1 MSDRLRG
8 LQVNFQMLTVLA
20 VIVLAVVTLAPTV
33 QTLFVQRQ
41 QIADLQHQVAQAK
54 KAVADM
60 TEERKRWEDP
70 VYVRAQARD
79 RLYYVMPGEVSYLV
93 MDAQGVDMSDT
104 TGTVGEMLAER
115 ANTTEITTNLRKT
128 KQNWVD
134 SVLYSVVR
142 AGLDEPT
149 NTKATN

>member
-149 NTKATN
+149 DTKATN

>member
-8 LQVNFQMLTVLA
+8 LQLNSYTLTILA
-20 VIVLAVVTLAPTV
+20 VVILGVVTLAPTV

-41 QIADLQHQVAQAK
+41 QILDLQAQVDQAK

-60 TEERKRWEDP
+60 TEERKRWDDP

-93 MDAQGVDMSDT
+93 MDASGVDMSDT
-104 TGTVGEMLAER
+104 SGTVGEMLAER
-115 ANTTEITTNLRKT
+115 ANTTEISKSLRKT
-128 KQNWVD
+128 KHNWVD

-142 AGLDEPT
+142 AGLDQPT
-149 NTKATN
+149 STKAKN

>member
-1 MSDRLRG
+1 
-8 LQVNFQMLTVLA
+8 MLTVLA

-41 QIADLQHQVAQAK
+41 QIADLQHQVEQAK

-149 NTKATN
+149 ETKATN

>member
-1 MSDRLRG
+1 
-8 LQVNFQMLTVLA
+8 
-20 VIVLAVVTLAPTV
+20 
-33 QTLFVQRQ
+33 
-41 QIADLQHQVAQAK
+41 
-54 KAVADM
+54 M

-149 NTKATN
+149 ETKATN

>member
-8 LQVNFQMLTVLA
+8 LQLNIQTLAVLA
-20 VIVLAVVTLAPTV
+20 VIVMGVVTLAPTV
-33 QTLFVQRQ
+33 QTLFIQRQ
-41 QIADLQHQVAQAK
+41 QILDLQAQVDQAK
-54 KAVADM
+54 KDVANM

-93 MDAQGVDMSDT
+93 MDANGVDTSDT
-104 TGTVGEMLAER
+104 TGTVGQMLADR
-115 ANTTEITTNLRKT
+115 ANTTEITQSLRKT
-128 KQNWVD
+128 KHNWVD

-149 NTKATN
+149 TAKVSN

>member
-41 QIADLQHQVAQAK
+41 QIADLQHQVEQAQ
-54 KAVADM
+54 KAVAQM

-134 SVLYSVVR
+134 SVMYSVVR

-149 NTKATN
+149 AKKVSK

>member
-8 LQVNFQMLTVLA
+8 LQLNFQMLTVLA

-41 QIADLQHQVAQAK
+41 QIADLQHQVERAK
-54 KAVADM
+54 KAVAQM

-134 SVLYSVVR
+134 SVMYSVLR

-149 NTKATN
+149 TSKVSK

>member
-8 LQVNFQMLTVLA
+8 LQLNSYTLTILA
-20 VIVLAVVTLAPTV
+20 VVIVGVVTLAPTV

-41 QIADLQHQVAQAK
+41 QILDLQSQVDQAK
-54 KAVADM
+54 KAVSTM

-93 MDAQGVDMSDT
+93 MDASGVDMSDT
-104 TGTVGEMLAER
+104 SGTVGEMLAER
-115 ANTTEITTNLRKT
+115 ANTTEISQSLRKT
-128 KQNWVD
+128 KNNWVD
-134 SVLYSVVR
+134 AVLYSVVR

-149 NTKATN
+149 TTKAKN

>member
-1 MSDRLRG
+1 
-8 LQVNFQMLTVLA
+8 MLTVLA

-41 QIADLQHQVAQAK
+41 QIADLQHQVEQAK

-93 MDAQGVDMSDT
+93 MDAQGIDMSDT

>member
-41 QIADLQHQVAQAK
+41 QIADLQHQVEQAK
-54 KAVADM
+54 IAVAKM
-60 TEERKRWEDP
+60 TTERKRWEDP

-93 MDAQGVDMSDT
+93 MDASGVDMSDT

-149 NTKATN
+149 TKKASN

>member
-41 QIADLQHQVAQAK
+41 QIADLQHQVEQAK

-79 RLYYVMPGEVSYLV
+79 RLYYVMPGAVSYLV
-93 MDAQGVDMSDT
+93 MDAQGMDMSDT

>member
-8 LQVNFQMLTVLA
+8 LQLNSYTLTILA
-20 VIVLAVVTLAPTV
+20 VVIVGVVTLAPTV

-41 QIADLQHQVAQAK
+41 QILDLQSQVDQAK
-54 KAVADM
+54 KAVATM

-93 MDAQGVDMSDT
+93 MDASGVDMSDT
-104 TGTVGEMLAER
+104 SGTVGEMLAER
-115 ANTTEITTNLRKT
+115 ANTTEISQSLRKT
-128 KQNWVD
+128 KNNWVD
-134 SVLYSVVR
+134 AVLYSVVR

-149 NTKATN
+149 TTKAKN

>member
-8 LQVNFQMLTVLA
+8 LQVNFQMLTALA

-41 QIADLQHQVAQAK
+41 QIADLQHQVEQAK
-54 KAVADM
+54 KAVAQM

-134 SVLYSVVR
+134 SVMYSVVR

-149 NTKATN
+149 TKKVSK

>member
-41 QIADLQHQVAQAK
+41 QIADLQHQVEQAK
-54 KAVADM
+54 KAVAQM

-134 SVLYSVVR
+134 SVMYSVVR

-149 NTKATN
+149 ATKVSK

>member
-41 QIADLQHQVAQAK
+41 QIADLQHQVEQAK
-54 KAVADM
+54 KAVAQM

-134 SVLYSVVR
+134 SVMYSVVR

-149 NTKATN
+149 AKKVSK

>member
-20 VIVLAVVTLAPTV
+20 VIVLAAVTLAPTV

-41 QIADLQHQVAQAK
+41 QIADLQHQVEQAK
-54 KAVADM
+54 KAVAQM

-149 NTKATN
+149 AKKVSK

>member
-8 LQVNFQMLTVLA
+8 LQLNIQTLAVLA
-20 VIVLAVVTLAPTV
+20 VIVMGVVTLAPTV
-33 QTLFVQRQ
+33 QTLFIQRQ
-41 QIADLQHQVAQAK
+41 QILDLQAQVDQAK
-54 KAVADM
+54 KDVANM

-93 MDAQGVDMSDT
+93 MDANGVDMSDT
-104 TGTVGEMLAER
+104 TGTVGQMLADR
-115 ANTTEITTNLRKT
+115 ANTTEITQSLRKT
-128 KQNWVD
+128 KHNWVD

-149 NTKATN
+149 TAKAGN

>member
-41 QIADLQHQVAQAK
+41 QIADLQHQVEQAK

-93 MDAQGVDMSDT
+93 MDAQGIDMSDT

>member
-8 LQVNFQMLTVLA
+8 LQVNFQMLTALA

-41 QIADLQHQVAQAK
+41 QIADLQHQVEQAK
-54 KAVADM
+54 KAVAQM

-134 SVLYSVVR
+134 SVMYSVVR
-142 AGLDEPT
+142 AGLDEPSAKKVS
-149 NTKATN
+149 N

>member
-1 MSDRLRG
+1 
-8 LQVNFQMLTVLA
+8 MLTVLA

-41 QIADLQHQVAQAK
+41 QIADLQHQVEQAK
-54 KAVADM
+54 KAVASM

-149 NTKATN
+149 ETKATN

>member
-41 QIADLQHQVAQAK
+41 QIADLQHQVEQAK

-149 NTKATN
+149 ETKATN

>member
-41 QIADLQHQVAQAK
+41 QIADLQHQVEQAK

-149 NTKATN
+149 DTKATN

>member
-41 QIADLQHQVAQAK
+41 QIADLQHQVEQAK
-54 KAVADM
+54 KAVAQM

-149 NTKATN
+149 AKKVSK

>member
-1 MSDRLRG
+1 
-8 LQVNFQMLTVLA
+8 
-20 VIVLAVVTLAPTV
+20 
-33 QTLFVQRQ
+33 
-41 QIADLQHQVAQAK
+41 
-54 KAVADM
+54 
-60 TEERKRWEDP
+60 
-70 VYVRAQARD
+70 
-79 RLYYVMPGEVSYLV
+79 MPGEVSYLV

-134 SVLYSVVR
+134 SVMYSVVR

-149 NTKATN
+149 ASKVSK

>member
-8 LQVNFQMLTVLA
+8 LQLNIQTLAVLA
-20 VIVLAVVTLAPTV
+20 VIVLGVVTLAPTV
-33 QTLFVQRQ
+33 QTLFIQRQ
-41 QIADLQHQVAQAK
+41 QILDLQAQVDQAK
-54 KAVADM
+54 KDVANM

-93 MDAQGVDMSDT
+93 MDANGVDMSDT
-104 TGTVGEMLAER
+104 TGTVGQMLADR
-115 ANTTEITTNLRKT
+115 ANTTEITQSLRKT
-128 KQNWVD
+128 KHNWVD
-134 SVLYSVVR
+134 AVLYSVVR

-149 NTKATN
+149 KPKVSN

>member
-1 MSDRLRG
+1 
-8 LQVNFQMLTVLA
+8 MLTVLA

-41 QIADLQHQVAQAK
+41 QIADLQHQVEQAK

>member
-41 QIADLQHQVAQAK
+41 QIADLQHQVEQAK